1 MGLLKSL
8 FKEEKA
14 SCYGCNNKIYDGDLY
29 GHDDEPGNLLL
40 GGYYFCS
47 KCIEIY
53 NAEKINKSK
62 VGEIYMHSDGK
73 ERYRLIIKQ

>member
-1 MGLLKSL
+1 MGFLKSL

-14 SCYGCNNKIYDGDLY
+14 RCYTCNRSIYDGDLY

-40 GGYYFCS
+40 GGYYFCK
-47 KCIEIY
+47 KCIEMHGIV
-53 NAEKINKSK
+53 KIDKSK
-62 VGEIYMHSDGK
+62 VGEICMHSDGQ